1 MTSKR
6 ELVLKAFRGEP
17 VDRVPVGFWHH
28 FTNEDEWLVGFGNQA
43 IIEKNLAGHQAFLAE
58 VEPDFIKLMSDGYFA
73 YPNERLKKV
82 QSIKD
87 LADIEPLGAD
97 HPWISEQ
104 VELVQKI
111 RAGFTEDLVAIYNI
125 FAPVTYFKWLIGKVA
140 GGDDIIA
147 DFLVE
152 DAVLTKRV
160 LDVIAQD
167 IAALTERIIKE
178 AGADGI
184 YLGVQSIQ
192 DARVSAEDYKAF
204 IAPSELAVLEAAN
217 AAGGVNILH
226 ICGYEGA
233 RNDVHLFTD
242 YPAQVINWAVGPEG
256 ISLAEGRKLF
266 GGRTVLGGF
275 ENGKNG
281 LLYTG
286 NQAAIQDETKRLI
299 AEAGKEALIIGADC
313 TIPSDIKAERI
324 QWVRQA
330 ASLT

>member
-184 YLGVQSIQ
+184 YLSVQSIQ

-275 ENGKNG
+275 ENGKDG

-286 NQAAIQDETKRLI
+286 SQAAIQDETKRLI

-313 TIPSDIKAERI
+313 TIPSDIEAERI

-330 ASLT
+330 ASLA

>member
-6 ELVLKAFRGEP
+6 ELLLKAFRGEP

-184 YLGVQSIQ
+184 YLSVQSIQ

-275 ENGKNG
+275 ENGKTG

-286 NQAAIQDETKRLI
+286 SQEAIQNETKRLI
-299 AEAGKEALIIGADC
+299 AEAGKDALIIGADC
-313 TIPSDIKAERI
+313 TIPSDIDPERI
-324 QWVRQA
+324 EWVRQA
-330 ASLT
+330 ASLA

>member
-28 FTNEDEWLVGFGNQA
+28 FTSEDEWLAGFGNQA
-43 IIEKNLAGHQAFLAE
+43 IIDKNLAGHQAFLAE
-58 VEPDFIKLMSDGYFA
+58 VKPDFIKLMSDGYFS

-82 QSIKD
+82 QSIKV

-125 FAPVTYFKWLIGKVA
+125 FAPVTYFKWLVGKVA

-147 DFLVE
+147 DFLAE

-184 YLGVQSIQ
+184 YLSVQSIQ

-242 YPAQVINWAVGPEG
+242 YPAQVITWAVGPEG
-256 ISLAEGRKLF
+256 ITE
-266 GGRTVLGGF
+266 
-275 ENGKNG
+275 
-281 LLYTG
+281 
-286 NQAAIQDETKRLI
+286 
-299 AEAGKEALIIGADC
+299 IIWRSHCSG
-313 TIPSDIKAERI
+313 
-324 QWVRQA
+324 W
-330 ASLT
+330 L

>member
-160 LDVIAQD
+160 LDVIAKD

-184 YLGVQSIQ
+184 YLSVQSIQ

-275 ENGKNG
+275 ENGKDG

-286 NQAAIQDETKRLI
+286 SQAAIQDETKRLI

-313 TIPSDIKAERI
+313 TIPSDIEAERI

>member
-6 ELVLKAFRGEP
+6 EVVLKAFRGEP

-184 YLGVQSIQ
+184 YLSVQSIQ

-275 ENGKNG
+275 ENGKEG

-286 NQAAIQDETKRLI
+286 SQAVIQDETKRLI
-299 AEAGKEALIIGADC
+299 AEAGKVALIIGADC
-313 TIPSDIKAERI
+313 TIPSDIEAERI

-330 ASLT
+330 ASLA

>member
-125 FAPVTYFKWLIGKVA
+125 FAPVTYFKWLVGKVA

-147 DFLVE
+147 DFLAE

-184 YLGVQSIQ
+184 YLSVQSIQ

-313 TIPSDIKAERI
+313 TIPSDIEAERI

-330 ASLT
+330 ASLA